1 MVAEK
6 ITSKPK
12 KTGIKVPYYTKSGV
26 KSGTVVLPKEIFG
39 QKPNKVLIAQ
49 AVRVFLANQRSAHAK
64 TLGRGEINRTK
75 HKAHRQKGT
84 GLARHGA
91 KSAPIYVG
99 GGIAHGPRGIENY
112 KLNLS
117 QKMRKLALI
126 SSLSEKA
133 QEGKVVV
140 ADIESVEPK
149 TKNIA
154 SVLEKI
160 GGKSVTIVH
169 GGSKNLVLAARNIEV
184 VVLIPASGL
193 SAYNVLVNNIL
204 VLTKEGV
211 LGIESRLK

>member
-1 MVAEK
+1 MK
-6 ITSKPK
+6 SKTK
-12 KTGIKVPYYTKSGV
+12 RAIGVKVPYYTKSGV

-64 TLGRGEINRTK
+64 TLGRGEVNRTK

-112 KLNLS
+112 KLELS
-117 QKMRKLALI
+117 GKMRKLALI

-133 QEGKVVV
+133 QDDNLVV
-140 ADIESVEPK
+140 ADIENVEPK
-149 TKNIA
+149 TKNTA

-169 GGSKNLVLAARNIEV
+169 GGSKNLVLAARNIDSVESV
-184 VVLIPASGL
+184 PAPQLTSYHVLSTKT
-193 SAYNVLVNNIL
+193 L

-211 LGIESRLK
+211 SGLESRLK